1 MKRKSST
8 EMAVSS
14 LRVLLNNYTGMDSY
28 EPGKFADMLILG
40 SNPLDD
46 IGNIRDI
53 DLVIQ
58 NGRIYERDYFA
69 YKEEDL

>member
-1 MKRKSST
+1 
-8 EMAVSS
+8 
-14 LRVLLNNYTGMDSY
+14 
-28 EPGKFADMLILG
+28 MLILG